1 MVVVACLLFIVTL
14 WRGLSKATLT
24 LFPWTHNKKTVYF

>member
-14 WRGLSKATLT
+14 WRGVIKGHPDFVSVDTQ
-24 LFPWTHNKKTVYF
+24 